1 MYRCNDTKE
10 VQAVSLALV
19 EFLVLAGI
27 LAAIAFWGIRR
38 VDPTDAANWAQKY
51 GLVLSAPSVR
61 KIERY
66 LGWTRRWRMAGA
78 FLGVLAFGKWIL
90 LDRMDYPRPGIA
102 PWLILAVAGYLAGA
116 MLAEITIHGMHG
128 VEQPEVSAASLR
140 ERRPDMYVSK
150 SAITVLWSV
159 PVLCIALLLAYFLV
173 ADQGHIDSR
182 VGIVAAAAFGGLA
195 LAMVVRRLMLHVV
208 LRPQPA
214 MSDELQ
220 QVDNAMRSWSLHAIV
235 GSAVALALILL
246 SVATSELQ
254 SALEAR
260 YQHSRVDLISI
271 VTLGSLAV
279 AAVSWFIFSRPHPAQ
294 ARLEPIPGGNR

>member
-1 MYRCNDTKE
+1 MS
-10 VQAVSLALV
+10 VALV
-19 EFLVLAGI
+19 EFLVFASI
-27 LAAIAFWGIRR
+27 LAAIASWGVRR
-38 VDPTDAANWAQKY
+38 ADPNAVANWAQRY
-51 GLVLSAPSVR
+51 GLALSAPSAS

-66 LGWTRRWRMAGA
+66 LTWTRRWRMAGA

-90 LDRMDYPRPGIA
+90 LDRMDYPEPGIA
-102 PWLILAVAGYLAGA
+102 PWLILAVAGYLIGA
-116 MLAEITIHGMHG
+116 MVAEIALHGIHGI
-128 VEQPEVSAASLR
+128 EQPEVSVASLQ

-159 PVLCIALLLAYFLV
+159 PFLCLVLVPTYLFL
-173 ADQGHIDSR
+173 ADQPHIDSR
-182 VGIVAAAAFGGLA
+182 LGIVAAAAFGGLA
-195 LAMVVRRLMLHVV
+195 LAVTVRQLMLHVV

-214 MSDELQ
+214 GSDELQ

-254 SALEAR
+254 AALEAR
-260 YQHSRVDLISI
+260 YQHSRVDRISI
-271 VTLGSLAV
+271 VALGSLAF
-279 AAVSWFIFSRPHPAQ
+279 AVLSWFIFSRPRPAQ

>member
-1 MYRCNDTKE
+1 MS
-10 VQAVSLALV
+10 VAFV
-19 EFLVLAGI
+19 EFLVFASI
-27 LAAIAFWGIRR
+27 LAAIASWGVRR
-38 VDPTDAANWAQKY
+38 ADPTAVANWAQRY
-51 GLVLSAPSVR
+51 GLALSAPSAS

-66 LGWTRRWRMAGA
+66 LTWTRRWRMAGA

-90 LDRMDYPRPGIA
+90 LDRMDYPEPGIA
-102 PWLILAVAGYLAGA
+102 PWLILAVAGYLIGA
-116 MLAEITIHGMHG
+116 MVAEIALHGIHGI
-128 VEQPEVSAASLR
+128 EQPEVSVASLQ

-159 PVLCIALLLAYFLV
+159 PFLCLVLVPTYLFL
-173 ADQGHIDSR
+173 ADQPHIDSR
-182 VGIVAAAAFGGLA
+182 LGIVAAAAFGGLA
-195 LAMVVRRLMLHVV
+195 LAVTVRQLMLHVV

-214 MSDELQ
+214 GSDELQ

-254 SALEAR
+254 AALEAR

-279 AAVSWFIFSRPHPAQ
+279 AAASWFIFSRPHPAQ
-294 ARLEPIPGGNR
+294 ARLEPIPGGNQ

>member
-1 MYRCNDTKE
+1 M
-10 VQAVSLALV
+10 SLALV
-19 EFLVLAGI
+19 EFLGLVGI
-27 LAAIAFWGIRR
+27 LAAIAFWGIRWA
-38 VDPTDAANWAQKY
+38 DPADVANWAEKY
-51 GLVLSAPSVR
+51 GLLPSEPSAQ

-66 LGWTRRWRMAGA
+66 LSWTRRWRMAGA

-90 LDRMDYPRPGIA
+90 LDRMDYPSPGIA
-102 PWLILAVAGYLAGA
+102 PWLILAVAGYLVGA
-116 MLAEITIHGMHG
+116 MVAEIALHGIHGI
-128 VEQPEVSAASLR
+128 EQPEVSVASLR

-159 PVLCIALLLAYFLV
+159 PALCIGLLATYFLV
-173 ADQGHIDSR
+173 ADQAHIHSR

-195 LAMVVRRLMLHVV
+195 LAMIVRRLMLHVA
-208 LRPQPA
+208 LRPQPV

-220 QVDNAMRSWSLHAIV
+220 NVDNAMRSWSLHAIV

-254 SALEAR
+254 TALEAR
-260 YQHSRVDLISI
+260 YQHSRADLLSI

-294 ARLEPIPGGNR
+294 AKLEPIPGGDR

>member
-1 MYRCNDTKE
+1 
-10 VQAVSLALV
+10 VSLALV
-19 EFLVLAGI
+19 EFLVLVGI
-27 LAAIAFWGIRR
+27 LAAIAYWGVRR
-38 VDPTDAANWAQKY
+38 AGPIAVANWAQKY
-51 GLVLSAPSVR
+51 GLALSAPSAS

-66 LGWTRRWRMAGA
+66 LTWTRQWRMAGA

-90 LDRMDYPRPGIA
+90 LDRMDYPEPGIA
-102 PWLILAVAGYLAGA
+102 PWLILAVAGYLIGA
-116 MLAEITIHGMHG
+116 MVAEIALHGMHG
-128 VEQPEVSAASLR
+128 IEQPEVSVPSLR
-140 ERRPDMYVSK
+140 ARRPDMYVSK

-159 PVLCIALLLAYFLV
+159 PLICIALVPAYFLV
-173 ADQGHIDSR
+173 ADQPHIDSR
-182 VGIVAAAAFGGLA
+182 FGIVAAAAFGGLA
-195 LAMVVRRLMLHVV
+195 LAVVVRRLMLHVV

-254 SALEAR
+254 AALEAR
-260 YQHSRVDLISI
+260 FQHSRVDIISI
-271 VTLGSLAV
+271 VTLGSLAF
-279 AAVSWFIFSRPHPAQ
+279 AVLSWFIFSRPRPAQ